1 MRRLSRSSARL
12 PRHRPRRYHV
22 RSAQRVAAVET
33 AKVTTMLRLPAFPA
47 CAPAPRSAGTTGIGT
62 PAWLARTQR
71 NSVNSAQG
79 TAAMAYAIT
88 VVAPLGRVVA
98 VGRGGRTGGRGWGWT
113 SGALGERIPRAA
125 HGRCAGGEG
134 Q

>member
-1 MRRLSRSSARL
+1 MRRVSRSSARL

-22 RSAQRVAAVET
+22 RPAQRVAAVET

-62 PAWLARTQR
+62 PPWLARTQR

-88 VVAPLGRVVA
+88 VVVPLGRVVA
-98 VGRGGRTGGRGWGWT
+98 VGRAGRSAGRGWGWT
-113 SGALGERIPRAA
+113 RGGPGEGIPIGPRV
-125 HGRCAGGEG
+125 RCSGGEG
-134 Q
+134 

>member
-1 MRRLSRSSARL
+1 MRRVSRSSARL

-62 PAWLARTQR
+62 PPWLARTQR

-88 VVAPLGRVVA
+88 VVVPLGRVVA
-98 VGRGGRTGGRGWGWT
+98 VGRGGRTQGAGWGGHGG
-113 SGALGERIPRAA
+113 GAR
-125 HGRCAGGEG
+125 GGVPI
-134 Q
+134 QA